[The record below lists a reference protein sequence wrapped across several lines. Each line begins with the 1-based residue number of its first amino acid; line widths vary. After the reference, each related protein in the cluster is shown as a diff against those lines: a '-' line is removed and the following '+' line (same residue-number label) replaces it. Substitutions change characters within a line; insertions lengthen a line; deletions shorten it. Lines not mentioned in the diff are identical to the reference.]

1 MIKPY
6 FPARPGD
13 PEPLR
18 LAVKRRVRFE
28 EVDSLGIVWHG
39 RYASYFEDARDAL
52 GEAYGIAYMDFYHRG
67 VVVPIKKIHVDFHHP
82 LRFREEVGVEAIL
95 RWSEAARM
103 NYEFVIRD
111 SGGRVA
117 ATGYTVQMML
127 DLEENLCMIPPPFYA
142 EFLVRWKIGKL
153 DALTVNP

>member
-1 MIKPY
+1 MNKPY

-18 LAVKRRVRFE
+18 RTVTRRVRFE

-67 VVVPIKKIHVDFHHP
+67 VVVPIKKIHVDFHRP
-82 LRFREEVGVEAIL
+82 LRFRVEARIEAAL

-111 SGGRVA
+111 GTGRVA

-127 DLEENLCMIPPPFYA
+127 DLQDNLCMIPPPFYA
-142 EFLVRWKIGKL
+142 DFLERWKTGKL
-153 DALTVNP
+153 EKLTTD